1 MGEIVERWVRT
12 GTGPLWISFGVKP
25 GRLRL
30 PGPGQGLSFVLL
42 IYVDGTDPVNTEN
55 IFKDR
60 SERLSRTYSVGLDIG
75 SMGECKDYE
84 PI

>member
-1 MGEIVERWVRT
+1 MA
-12 GTGPLWISFGVKP
+12 LWGQFWRKP
-25 GRLRL
+25 GDGYGCLIPVRNC
-30 PGPGQGLSFVLL
+30 PFFVLL
-42 IYVDGTDPVNTEN
+42 IYVGGTDPVNTEN